1 MSPRARARLLA
12 WTGPVCLA
20 TLLAGCQ
27 TTGLGPQPPND
38 YQPAALWSAIWQ
50 GDRATSRDLALAAGW
65 ESTGSIEGERY
76 RQAELLAEGRRAELM
91 LEAEQRLAE
100 APFDPDRAY
109 LHARLLQDPIRLVAR
124 FEELAARH
132 PRHAWIRLGAAGS
145 QLQLGETRAAAAH
158 LRAAPDWPDAREF
171 RALIE
176 ARVREQHGEP
186 RPWRGLRDLA
196 LVQGSPS
203 ALAEMES
210 MARSSG
216 DRAAEEAAAA
226 DRALRAQG
234 PVTGPLAAS
243 SEQEAEALALLM
255 RRLHA
260 QLALQPELS
269 LPEVLAR
276 LDGWAEHLGL
286 PAVWGAS
293 PRYRLPFGAGLLLR
307 PERDAGALTALLER
321 QQRVVLIGG
330 SWLQGTRAV
339 ELQGVRRLSLPWPG
353 LKEAV
358 EIVLAESARGETEW
372 VSGGAVFRG
381 FFVRRDLNRRT
392 ARAWERRAQRITAID
407 LPSDWQQAPTQGS
420 DAPDL
425 VGGLPEDLDLGLRL
439 RAQILENQQAE
450 QATWEAL
457 LLHEAGHLPDV
468 LPIASGKDPAWVRQ
482 LGRVLGSWLQD
493 GWPLSEWEY
502 RAQLRALAEPGQP
515 RLLLAQ
521 IVETAQDPS
530 APYFRPYRRLLQ
542 DLVQVNRAQGGLPL
556 AQWHS
561 WSDAEIQAQAR
572 ALLERQG
579 IDALPRGFGEL
590 MLEAARQVDRAE
602 TSGQ

>member
-1 MSPRARARLLA
+1 MSLRARARFLH

-27 TTGLGPQPPND
+27 TTRLGPEPPND

-50 GDRATSRDLALAAGW
+50 GDRASSRDLALAAGW

-109 LHARLLQDPIRLVAR
+109 LHARLLQDPVRLVAR
-124 FEELAARH
+124 FEELADRH

-145 QLQLGETRAAAAH
+145 QLQLGEADAAQAH

-176 ARVREQHGEP
+176 ARIREQEGKP

-210 MARSSG
+210 MARASG

-226 DRALRAQG
+226 DRALRSQG
-234 PVTGPLAAS
+234 PRSDLATAG
-243 SEQEAEALALLM
+243 SEEESQALALLL

-276 LDGWAEHLGL
+276 LDGWADHLGL

-307 PERDAGALTALLER
+307 PERDAGALSALLER
-321 QQRVVLIGG
+321 QERVVLIGG

-339 ELQGVRRLSLPWPG
+339 ELQGVKRLSLDWPG
-353 LKEAV
+353 LDEPV
-358 EIVLAESARGETEW
+358 EIVLAQSARGETEW

-392 ARAWERRAQRITAID
+392 ARAWERRALRITTID
-407 LPSDWQQAPTQGS
+407 LPADWQEAPTQGS
-420 DAPDL
+420 VTPDL

-439 RAQILENQQAE
+439 RAQLLEVQEAE

-457 LLHEAGHLPDV
+457 LLHEAGHLPDM

-482 LGRVLGSWLQD
+482 LGRALGSWLQD

-521 IVETAQDPS
+521 IVDTAQDPR
-530 APYFRPYRRLLQ
+530 APYFRPYRRILQ
-542 DLVQVNRAQGGLPL
+542 DLVQANRAQGGLPL
-556 AQWHS
+556 AQWHR
-561 WSDAEIQAQAR
+561 WSDAEIQEQAR
-572 ALLERQG
+572 ALMASQG
-579 IDALPRGFGEL
+579 ITALPEGFSEQ
-590 MLEAARQVDRAE
+590 MLQAARQVESAE